1 MSGSRWM
8 TTPSWL
14 SGSLKS
20 YLYSSVYS
28 YHFLHFFCFC
38 EVPAVS
44 FIVPISA
51 WNWYLPIFLKKSL
64 VFPILLFSSI
74 SLHCLPKKAFLSLL
88 AVLWNSTFG
97 WEYLS
102 LCHLPLACLR
112 SQLFVRCPQT
122 TILPSCIS
130 SSLGWFWS
138 PPPIQCYKP
147 PSTVLQAP
155 YLPDLIP
162 WIYSSPPLYNHKG
175 FDLDHTWIP

>member
-1 MSGSRWM
+1 MR
-8 TTPSWL
+8 
-14 SGSLKS
+14 SL
-20 YLYSSVYS
+20 L
-28 YHFLHFFCFC
+28 FL
-38 EVPAVS
+38 S

-74 SLHCLPKKAFLSLL
+74 SLHCLLKKAFLSLL
-88 AVLWNSTFG
+88 LLFGTLHSVGNIFPFVICLWLVFVLSCFI
-97 WEYLS
+97 
-102 LCHLPLACLR
+102 R
-112 SQLFVRCPQT
+112 RPQT
-122 TILPSCIS
+122 TTLPSCIS

-138 PPPIQCYKP
+138 PTPIQCYKP

-175 FDLDHTWIP
+175 FDLDHTWMV